1 MKSRK
6 VLWVA
11 LGSAAF
17 LILVIAMSN
26 SGDPSPSAARD
37 QFSKDKDT
45 DSDSDWPND
54 ASTSRSRR
62 SDADDMAD
70 EDSSSAPAAG
80 KSWGNARSQE
90 VTDPHFEMTAYSVS
104 VPEGWNF
111 DGDIVRAQDCHG
123 GAPSLEYTMASPEGQ
138 IVVRRLREMT
148 WSWSSNVQAQR
159 GMKCGSLDLTSAADF
174 LVNIIVPKLH
184 ESATVLEVLPP
195 TEAGQRAIESQREHD
210 QEKQSA
216 TAQVIGMPSA
226 RALVDGARVHIAY
239 EENGQQFEE
248 VLMAVV
254 HCSEMLAPGSGAPNN
269 RTCTSG
275 GGESVIRTPAGNLS
289 RLMADASFQRAAGD
303 VQDNPA
309 WQEQLATEQQNSFL
323 RALRTMNANARAIA
337 RASDVSFRQRL
348 QNSDRAF
355 QGMMANSR
363 AFNAAQEERF
373 EHGQDIARAN
383 EDRMRAGAQQTINFA
398 LDQQQ
403 YVNPYNGHIITASN
417 QFNRVWAASD
427 GSLAGTTGNADPNQ
441 YTAPGSPAYTQ
452 VPTRY

>member
-1 MKSRK
+1 MKSKK
-6 VLWVA
+6 VLWVV
-11 LGSAAF
+11 LGSVAV
-17 LILVIAMSN
+17 LTLWIAVSN
-26 SGDPSPSAARD
+26 SGGPSPSAARD
-37 QFSKDKDT
+37 HFSRDKDT

-54 ASTSRSRR
+54 ASASRSRR
-62 SDADDMAD
+62 SDADDMDD
-70 EDSSSAPAAG
+70 EDSSSASAAG

-90 VTDPHFEMTAYSVS
+90 VSDPQFGMTAYTVN
-104 VPEGWNF
+104 VPEGWSF
-111 DGDIVRAQDCHG
+111 EGDIVRAQDCHSG
-123 GAPSLEYTMASPEGQ
+123 PPSLEYTMASPDGQ
-138 IVVRRLREMT
+138 IVVRRLHEMA
-148 WSWSSNVQAQR
+148 WSWASNVQLQR

-174 LVNIIVPKLH
+174 LVNIIVPRLH

-195 TEAGQRAIESQREHD
+195 TEAGQRAIEEQREHE

-216 TAQVIGMPSA
+216 TAQLIGSPSA
-226 RALVDGARVHIAY
+226 RALVDGARVHISY

-254 HCSEMLAPGSGAPNN
+254 HCSEMPDPRSNAPNN
-269 RTCTSG
+269 RYCTSG

-309 WQEQLATEQQNSFL
+309 WQEQLATERQNNFLQELQTMHANQQ
-323 RALRTMNANARAIA
+323 AIA
-337 RASDVSFRQRL
+337 MASDISFRQRL

-373 EHGQDIARAN
+373 QQSQINVAAKENIMH
-383 EDRMRAGAQQTINFA
+383 AGAQQTINFA

-403 YVNPYNGHIITASN
+403 YVNPYNGQIINASN
-417 QFNRVWAASD
+417 QFNRVWAAGD

-441 YTAPGSPAYTQ
+441 YTAPGSPTYTQ
-452 VPTRY
+452 APTRY